1 VLLVV
6 NRGFMTKRCRVELFE
21 EIRRARRDDPGVSV
35 RELARRFGT
44 HRRTVRD
51 ALVSAVPPARKP
63 VAERASPMLD
73 EWKPLI
79 DRWLADDRD
88 APPKQRHTARRVW
101 RRLVEE
107 HDATVGESTVR
118 RYVARVKRDRPTV
131 LAKVMVPQTHVLG
144 AEAEVDFGDLRFVLN
159 GTIVKGHMFVMRLS
173 ASGKAFHY
181 VYLNE
186 AQQAFLDGHV
196 RAFDYFGGVPGR
208 VRYDNLKPA
217 VVKVL
222 KGRDREETVQFKLLR
237 SHYRFD
243 SFFCEP
249 GIGGAHE
256 KGGVEGEIGRFRR
269 NHLVPVP
276 GVASVAELNGLIAA
290 ADIADDRR
298 FIAGRS
304 IRVGDHF
311 AAEATKLMDLAAEPF
326 DASLLLRPR
335 VDSKSRVCVR
345 QCFYSVP
352 VAYVGGRIDVRL
364 GADTVT
370 ALNGAR
376 MVASH
381 VRLAGKGAESLVLD
395 HYLEVL
401 KIKPGALTGATA
413 LAGAK
418 ACGAFSGDHDA
429 YWTAARRRLGDQA
442 GTRAMIEVLLAHR
455 FLSAEAISAGIGACL
470 AVGVVDP
477 AVVIVEAR
485 RAVDP
490 RSAEVVVPIGALA
503 RYDRPAPTI
512 AHYDQLLKEAK

>member
-1 VLLVV
+1 
-6 NRGFMTKRCRVELFE
+6 MTRRCRVELFE
-21 EIRRARRDDPGVSV
+21 QIRRARRDDPEVSV

-51 ALVSAVPPARKP
+51 ALVSAVPPERRP
-63 VAERASPMLD
+63 VVGRASPVLD

-79 DRWLADDRD
+79 DRWLADDRN

-101 RRLVEE
+101 RRLVTE
-107 HDATVGESTVR
+107 HGATVGESTVR
-118 RYVARVKRDRPTV
+118 RYVAQAKRNRPAV
-131 LAKVMVPQTHVLG
+131 LVKVMVPQSHVLG

-222 KGRDREETVQFKLLR
+222 KGRDREETAQFKLMR

-276 GVASVAELNGLIAA
+276 NVGSVAELNELIAA
-290 ADIADDRR
+290 ADVADDRR
-298 FIAGRS
+298 FIGGRS

-311 AAEATKLMDLAAEPF
+311 AVETTKLMDLAAEPF

-352 VAYVGGRIDVRL
+352 VSYVGGRIDVRL
-364 GADTVT
+364 GADTV
-370 ALNGAR
+370 AAFDGAR
-376 MVASH
+376 MVAGH
-381 VRLAGKGAESLVLD
+381 VRLTGKGAESLVLD

-413 LAGAK
+413 LAGAR
-418 ACGAFSGDHDA
+418 ACGAFNNDHEA
-429 YWTAARRRLGDQA
+429 YWTRARRRLGDQA
-442 GTRAMIEVLLAHR
+442 GTRAIVEILLAHR
-455 FLSAEAISAGIGACL
+455 HLSATAISAGIRACL
-470 AVGVVDP
+470 NLDVVDP
-477 AVVIVEAR
+477 AVVILEAR
-485 RAVDP
+485 RAANP
-490 RSAEVVVPIGALA
+490 TTTEVVVPIGALA

-512 AHYDQLLKEAK
+512 VHYDQLLKEAK

>member
-1 VLLVV
+1 
-6 NRGFMTKRCRVELFE
+6 MELFE
-21 EIRRARRDDPGVSV
+21 EIRRARRDDRDVSV

-51 ALVSAVPPARKP
+51 ALVSAVPPARMP
-63 VAERASPMLD
+63 VAERASPVLD

-79 DRWLADDRD
+79 DQWLADDLK
-88 APPKQRHTARRVW
+88 APVKQRHTARRVW

-118 RYVARVKRDRPTV
+118 RYVARAKRDRPAV

-159 GTIVKGHMFVMRLS
+159 GTMVKGHMFVMRLS

-196 RAFDYFGGVPGR
+196 RSFDFFGGVPGR

-222 KGRDREETVQFKLLR
+222 KGRDREETEQFKLMR

-276 GVASVAELNGLIAA
+276 DVGSVAELNQLIAV
-290 ADIADDRR
+290 ADIDDDRR
-298 FIAGRS
+298 FIGGRS

-311 AAEATKLMDLAAEPF
+311 AAETTKLMGLAAEPF

-352 VAYVGGRIDVRL
+352 VRYVGARIDLRL
-364 GADTVT
+364 GADTV
-370 ALNGAR
+370 AAFDGAR
-376 MVASH
+376 MVADH
-381 VRLAGKGAESLVLD
+381 VRLTGKGTESLVLD

-401 KIKPGALTGATA
+401 RIKPGALTGATA
-413 LAGAK
+413 LAA
-418 ACGAFSGDHDA
+418 ARTCGAFTADHDA
-429 YWTAARRRLGDQA
+429 YWKAARRRLGDQA
-442 GTRAMIEVLLAHR
+442 GTRAVIEVLLSHR
-455 FLSAEAISAGIGACL
+455 YLSGEAVSAGIRACL
-470 AVGVVDP
+470 AIGIVDP
-477 AVVIVEAR
+477 AVVILEAR
-485 RAVDP
+485 RATNP
-490 RSAEVVVPIGALA
+490 RTAEVVVPIGALA
-503 RYDRPAPTI
+503 RYDRPAPSI